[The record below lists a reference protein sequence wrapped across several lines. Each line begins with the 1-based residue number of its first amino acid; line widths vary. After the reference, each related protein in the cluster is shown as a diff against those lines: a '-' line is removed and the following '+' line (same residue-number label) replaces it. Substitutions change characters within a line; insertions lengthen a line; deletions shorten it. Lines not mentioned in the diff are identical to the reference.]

1 MLGSA
6 IVVLH
11 VLVGYRDRPMGIEL
25 LFYAVTFAAIAALM
39 RIVGA
44 RAARV
49 ARLEAN
55 AGSST

>member
-25 LFYAVTFAAIAALM
+25 LFYAVTFATIAALM

-49 ARLEAN
+49 EAKGGGP
-55 AGSST
+55 A